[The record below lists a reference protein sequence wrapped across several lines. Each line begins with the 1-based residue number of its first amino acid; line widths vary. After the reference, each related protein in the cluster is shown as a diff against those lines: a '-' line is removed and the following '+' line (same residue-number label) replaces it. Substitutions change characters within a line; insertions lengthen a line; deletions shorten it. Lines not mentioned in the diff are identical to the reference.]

1 VYFPISDWFPA
12 FLLTLAVEAPIVM
25 LFARRFEADPIRLAV
40 IVLFANLAT
49 HLAVWYVITQMLL
62 VNTWQYLVVAES
74 WAIAAEALVYW
85 AVFRGLR
92 LTGAIGMATIAN
104 LASFAAG
111 RALAVIWPHVFG

>member
-1 VYFPISDWFPA
+1 MYFPISDWFPA